1 MRTKITQLLKS
12 ESFRQLVIYCL
23 IGGLGLVV
31 DFGIFW
37 LLKQTSLNV
46 ELANFISS
54 SCGLINNFFWNSFLN
69 FKVHDHLFRRFIEYY
84 LVGQIT
90 TLFTTACLYIF
101 TTVLGFDSF
110 VVKVI
115 STFIATMIQFII
127 NKLIIPGS
135 AVNGW
140 TSLICVILLIGGLQ
154 LLCIGALGKYIGRIY
169 EQVKHRP
176 IYIIREKA

>member
-54 SCGLINNFFWNSFLN
+54 SCGLINNFFWNSFLS

-127 NKLIIPGS
+127 NKLIIPG
-135 AVNGW
+135 ARDYRM
-140 TSLICVILLIGGLQ
+140 ILLIGGLQ